1 MSSPSTHPQD
11 DPAHEDNNT
20 DIHSRNARYGLI
32 LFFFYLIL
40 YGGFVG
46 LSAFSRDTM
55 KETFAGVNLALWY
68 GMGLIVTAL
77 GLAGIYM
84 GLCRK

>member
-1 MSSPSTHPQD
+1 MSTLPQD
-11 DPAHEDNNT
+11 NPAHEDHNT

-32 LFFFYLIL
+32 LFFIYLLFYA
-40 YGGFVG
+40 GFVG

-55 KETFAGVNLALWY
+55 KETFAGINLALWY
-68 GMGLIVTAL
+68 GMGLIVAAL